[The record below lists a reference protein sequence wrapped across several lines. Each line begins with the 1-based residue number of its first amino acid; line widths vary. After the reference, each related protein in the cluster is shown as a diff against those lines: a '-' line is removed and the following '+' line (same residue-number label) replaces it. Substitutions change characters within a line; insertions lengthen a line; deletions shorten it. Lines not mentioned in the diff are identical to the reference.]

1 MNKIFLPTKYVKDI
15 FSIDYKKLKKKKKQ
29 YLLFDLDNTIG
40 SLLED
45 VPNDKIVK
53 LFTSLK
59 KDFVIVIISNNFKK
73 RVKAFGESLEVDYY
87 YLAMKPLGKV
97 IRKIRHKYNCKNG
110 DMVLIGDQLVTDIFL
125 GNRMKIDTILVD
137 PIHPKEMKITSINRF
152 IEGRILKNY
161 KSKGWLERGKYHA

>member
-1 MNKIFLPTKYVKDI
+1 MDKVFLPTKYVKDL
-15 FSIDYKKLKKKKKQ
+15 FSIDYKMLKEKKKK

-45 VPNDKIVK
+45 VPNDQIRK

-59 KDFVIVIISNNFKK
+59 KDFVVVIISNNFKK
-73 RVKAFGESLEVDYY
+73 RVKSYGDKLEVDYY
-87 YLAMKPLGKV
+87 YLAMKPLGRV
-97 IRKIRHKYNCKNG
+97 IRKIRRKYHCENK
-110 DMVLIGDQLVTDIFL
+110 DMVLIGDQLVTDIYL

-152 IEGRILKNY
+152 IEGRILKKY